1 MKSLEAPREQY
12 LRLRQQIPGNNHP
25 HHLICACREKV
36 HISFINNIKE
46 HKNGMKANL
55 LGFDVLCY
63 LAQTAARRSLSGSRS
78 HRASGAP
85 GCRSGGDNVAMWMR
99 SGEPS
104 RLRLPVRTH
113 VEAFVRGEKLGH
125 GAEGHGVRAA
135 VLQRLRRLAHQQ
147 AGRHQPGGH
156 FCQFELEKLQR
167 ERIPEGQVW
176 CYVGFKRACLT
187 RLVVGQR
194 LAELLPYQQVIFCE
208 LYAGV
213 RRPQRTGG
221 CWWLNKALNEHK

>member
-1 MKSLEAPREQY
+1 
-12 LRLRQQIPGNNHP
+12 
-25 HHLICACREKV
+25 
-36 HISFINNIKE
+36 
-46 HKNGMKANL
+46 MKANL

-85 GCRSGGDNVAMWMR
+85 GCRSGGDNVAMWIK
-99 SGEPS
+99 SGEPG
-104 RLRLPVRTH
+104 RLRLQARTH

-167 ERIPEGQVW
+167 ERIPEGSGLVLRG
-176 CYVGFKRACLT
+176 VET
-187 RLVVGQR
+187 RLFDSPGCWTASRRTASVPTGD
-194 LAELLPYQQVIFCE
+194 LLR
-208 LYAGV
+208 AV
-213 RRPQRTGG
+213 RRRAPPPENRR
-221 CWWLNKALNEHK
+221 LLVVK